1 MRAVVTD
8 GFGGPEVLR
17 LGEAPRPRPGPGQVL
32 IRVAATSVNRA
43 DLQQRA
49 GNYPPP
55 PGESEILGLEVAG
68 VIEEL
73 GADVADWRTGDR
85 VMTLVGGG
93 GYADYALAPAS
104 TLMPVPG
111 GMDLVQAAAISEVW
125 ITAYLNVFR
134 EAGLRAGETLLVHGG
149 ASGVGTAAIQLAK
162 ALGPAHVIVTVG
174 SEDKAA
180 ACRALGA
187 DQAILYKTEDFAQR
201 VLEITEKRGADVILD
216 HIGAAYLEPNLA
228 CLALYGRLVIIGLLG
243 GARAELNIGRLM
255 VKRQRI
261 IGSVLRARPVEEKA
275 RVTAAFGEQVL
286 GRFATGELKPVIHE
300 VLPLDGGAPGARADG
315 GEREHRQ
322 AGTSGRS
329 DAALTGCRRPRR
341 LAAHRR
347 TTAAGPCTPEELYA
361 PGAGVLPAGR
371 THRGASGQA
380 RRAPLYSC
388 RLISPGSSVGRA
400 AD

>member
-1 MRAVVTD
+1 MRAIVTD
-8 GFGGPEVLR
+8 GPGGPELLR
-17 LGEAPRPRPGPGQVL
+17 LGEAPRPRPGAGQAL

-55 PGESEILGLEVAG
+55 PGESAILGLEVAG

-73 GADVADWRTGDR
+73 GADVTGWRAGER

-93 GYADYALAPAS
+93 GYAEYALAPAS
-104 TLMPVPG
+104 TLMRVPD
-111 GMDLVQAAAISEVW
+111 GMDLVHAAAISEVW

-162 ALGPAHVIVTVG
+162 ALGPARVIVTVG

-180 ACRALGA
+180 ACLALGA
-187 DQAILYKTEDFAQR
+187 DHAIIYKTEDFAPR
-201 VLEITEKRGADVILD
+201 VLELTEKRGADVILD

-243 GARAELNIGRLM
+243 GPKAALNIGRLM

-261 IGSVLRARPVEEKA
+261 IGSVLRARPVAEKA
-275 RVTAAFGEQVL
+275 KVAAAFREQVL
-286 GRFATGELKPVIHE
+286 GRFATGELKPVIHA
-300 VLPLDGGAPGARADG
+300 VLPLA
-315 GEREHRQ
+315 
-322 AGTSGRS
+322 
-329 DAALTGCRRPRR
+329 
-341 LAAHRR
+341 
-347 TTAAGPCTPEELYA
+347 
-361 PGAGVLPAGR
+361 
-371 THRGASGQA
+371 
-380 RRAPLYSC
+380 
-388 RLISPGSSVGRA
+388 A
-400 AD
+400 ADRAHELMAANANTGKLILEVDPTLK

>member
-8 GFGGPEVLR
+8 RSGGPEVLR
-17 LGEAPRPRPGPGQVL
+17 LGEAPRPRPGPGQAL

-68 VIEEL
+68 DIEEL
-73 GADVADWRTGDR
+73 GADVADWRIGDR

-93 GYADYALAPAS
+93 GYAEYALAPAS
-104 TLMPVPG
+104 TLMPVPDG
-111 GMDLVQAAAISEVW
+111 IDLVQAAAISEVW
-125 ITAYLNVFR
+125 ITAYLNVFC
-134 EAGLRAGETLLVHGG
+134 EAGLRTGETLLVHGG

-162 ALGPAHVIVTVG
+162 ALGPARVIVTVG

-187 DQAILYKTEDFAQR
+187 DHAILYKEEDFARR
-201 VLEITEKRGADVILD
+201 VLELTEKHGADVILD

-243 GARAELNIGRLM
+243 GAKAELNIGRLM

-261 IGSVLRARPVEEKA
+261 IGSVLRARPIEEKA
-275 RVTAAFGEQVL
+275 RVTTAFREQVL

-300 VLPLDGGAPGARADG
+300 VLPLA
-315 GEREHRQ
+315 E
-322 AGTSGRS
+322 
-329 DAALTGCRRPRR
+329 
-341 LAAHRR
+341 
-347 TTAAGPCTPEELYA
+347 
-361 PGAGVLPAGR
+361 
-371 THRGASGQA
+371 A
-380 RRAPLYSC
+380 RRAHELM
-388 RLISPGSSVGRA
+388 A
-400 AD
+400 ANANTGKLVLQVDPSLR

>member
-1 MRAVVTD
+1 VAATSMRAVVMD
-8 GFGGPEVLR
+8 GFGGTEVLR
-17 LGEAPRPRPGPGQVL
+17 LGEAPRPHPGPGQVL

-68 VIEEL
+68 TIEEL
-73 GADVADWRTGDR
+73 GADVADWRRGDR

-93 GYADYALAPAS
+93 GYAEYATAPAS
-104 TLMPVPG
+104 TLMQVPE
-111 GMDLVQAAAISEVW
+111 GMDFIQAAAISEVW
-125 ITAYLNVFR
+125 LTAFLNLFR
-134 EAGLRAGETLLVHGG
+134 EAGLRPGETLLVHGG

-162 ALGPAHVIVTVG
+162 ALGPSRVIVTVG

-187 DQAILYKTEDFAQR
+187 DHAILYKTEDFARR

-216 HIGAAYLEPNLA
+216 HIGGAYLEPNLA

-261 IGSVLRARPVEEKA
+261 VGSVLRARPVEEKA
-275 RVTAAFGEQVL
+275 EITKTFREQVL
-286 GRFATGELKPVIHE
+286 ERFARGELKPVIHE
-300 VLPLDGGAPGARADG
+300 VMPLAEAARAH
-315 GEREHRQ
+315 ELM
-322 AGTSGRS
+322 
-329 DAALTGCRRPRR
+329 AASANIGKL
-341 LAAHRR
+341 
-347 TTAAGPCTPEELYA
+347 
-361 PGAGVLPAGR
+361 VLQVDP
-371 THRGASGQA
+371 TLQ
-380 RRAPLYSC
+380 
-388 RLISPGSSVGRA
+388 
-400 AD
+400 

>member
-8 GFGGPEVLR
+8 GSGGPEVLR
-17 LGEAPRPRPGPGQVL
+17 LGEAPRPRPGPGQAL

-43 DLQQRA
+43 DLPQRA

-73 GADVADWRTGDR
+73 GADVTGWRAGDR

-93 GYADYALAPAS
+93 GYAEYAVAPAS
-104 TLMPVPG
+104 TLMRVPD

-134 EAGLRAGETLLVHGG
+134 EAGLRAEDTLLVHGG

-162 ALGPAHVIVTVG
+162 ALGPARVIVTVG
-174 SEDKAA
+174 SEDKAS
-180 ACRALGA
+180 ACRSLGA
-187 DQAILYKTEDFAQR
+187 DHAILYKEEDFARR
-201 VLEITEKRGADVILD
+201 VLELTEKRGADVILD

-243 GARAELNIGRLM
+243 GAKAEINIGRLM

-275 RVTAAFGEQVL
+275 RVTAAFREQVL

-300 VLPLDGGAPGARADG
+300 VLPLA
-315 GEREHRQ
+315 E
-322 AGTSGRS
+322 
-329 DAALTGCRRPRR
+329 
-341 LAAHRR
+341 
-347 TTAAGPCTPEELYA
+347 
-361 PGAGVLPAGR
+361 
-371 THRGASGQA
+371 A
-380 RRAPLYSC
+380 RRAHELM
-388 RLISPGSSVGRA
+388 A
-400 AD
+400 ANANTGKLVLQVDPSLR

>member
-1 MRAVVTD
+1 M
-8 GFGGPEVLR
+8 
-17 LGEAPRPRPGPGQVL
+17 
-32 IRVAATSVNRA
+32 
-43 DLQQRA
+43 
-49 GNYPPP
+49 
-55 PGESEILGLEVAG
+55 
-68 VIEEL
+68 IEEL
-73 GADVADWRTGDR
+73 GAEVADWRTGDR

-93 GYADYALAPAS
+93 GYAEYALAPAS
-104 TLMPVPG
+104 TLMPVPH
-111 GMDLVQAAAISEVW
+111 GMDRVQAAAISEVW

-134 EAGLRAGETLLVHGG
+134 EAGLRAGETLVHGG

-162 ALGPAHVIVTVG
+162 ALGPARVIVTVG

-187 DQAILYKTEDFAQR
+187 GHAVLYKTEDFAQR

-275 RVTAAFGEQVL
+275 RYGRLWRAGAGALRQRGAEAGDPRGAAA
-286 GRFATGELKPVIHE
+286 RA
-300 VLPLDGGAPGARADG
+300 GAPGARADG
-315 GEREHRQ
+315 GERQHRQ
-322 AGTSGRS
+322 AGAPGRS
-329 DAALTGCRRPRR
+329 DAALTGCRPRVASR
-341 LAAHRR
+341 HGR
-347 TTAAGPCTPEELYA
+347 TGWSPDPDTPEELSA
-361 PGAGVLPAGR
+361 SGTDGPAAGR
-371 THRGASGQA
+371 ARRRASGQPPV
-380 RRAPLYSC
+380 APLYSC
-388 RLISPGSSVGRA
+388 RPISPGSSVGRA